1 MSRVA
6 APPDLIAQ
14 ISDPVLR
21 TPPRFWWPAF
31 AAALALC
38 GVFAVSVAKL
48 LHDGVGI
55 WGIDRPVEWAFAIAN
70 YIWWIGI
77 GMAGT
82 FISAALHLLRERWRA
97 PLTRYAEAMTVFAVA
112 VSGFFPILHLGRPW
126 FFYWLAPY
134 PNPMTLWPQWKS
146 SLVWD
151 FCAIVAYLIV
161 SILYWYLGL
170 LPDLAT
176 LRDRA
181 TWRRQQVFYGLLALG
196 WRGDAAHWCHHETL
210 SRWLAVLAVP
220 LVFSVHSMVALD
232 LSQGDVAGWHSAI
245 FPPFFVAG
253 ALYSGF
259 AMVMLLG
266 LGLRRWL
273 KLGAVLDDTV
283 FDKLAQAL
291 LAVGLFVA
299 YSYAVELFA
308 AFHGRDPGERATAT
322 FRLRGP
328 FAWLYWTT
336 LALNVVPLQALWWP
350 RLRRAA
356 PVLIAV
362 AVCIVAGMWCERL
375 MLLVTSLSR
384 GALRSAWGGYAPTF
398 WDWSLFAGS
407 IGVFAAL
414 FLLFVRLLPAVA
426 ISELRRQR
434 AEPAR

>member
-1 MSRVA
+1 
-6 APPDLIAQ
+6 
-14 ISDPVLR
+14 
-21 TPPRFWWPAF
+21 
-31 AAALALC
+31 
-38 GVFAVSVAKL
+38 
-48 LHDGVGI
+48 
-55 WGIDRPVEWAFAIAN
+55 
-70 YIWWIGI
+70 
-77 GMAGT
+77 
-82 FISAALHLLRERWRA
+82 
-97 PLTRYAEAMTVFAVA
+97 MTLFAVA
-112 VSGFFPILHLGRPW
+112 CAALYPLLHLGRPQ
-126 FFYWLAPY
+126 FFYWLLPY
-134 PNPMTLWPQWKS
+134 PDTMGLWPQWRS
-146 SLVWD
+146 PLVWD
-151 FCAIVAYLIV
+151 VFAVSTYGLVSLLFWYVGLI
-161 SILYWYLGL
+161 
-170 LPDLAT
+170 PDLAT

-181 TWRRQQVFYGLLALG
+181 PTKAKRIVYGLMSFG
-196 WRGDAAHWCHHETL
+196 WRGDARHWQHYEKL
-210 SRWLAVLAVP
+210 YVLLAGLATP
-220 LVFSVHSMVALD
+220 LVLSVHSIVGMDFAIAILP
-232 LSQGDVAGWHSAI
+232 GWHSTI